1 MYKNDTL
8 SLSASIRILIN
19 LIKFERSNM
28 TETSASYFT
37 ETRQVEFHLIRKKT
51 KSAFLP
57 HESPNHVHP
66 EEQINVFEYSGQRLE
81 PIQGPLWFLHKRFH
95 AIHFLWQLAMAIF
108 QV

>member
-1 MYKNDTL
+1 M
-8 SLSASIRILIN
+8 SFSIRIFGPAQNILGPV
-19 LIKFERSNM
+19 KE
-28 TETSASYFT
+28 
-37 ETRQVEFHLIRKKT
+37 QGIRKKT